1 MLSMRDVKLAAHSVT
16 STHRHET
23 QDGEE
28 IDQIS
33 TCLRC
38 CGDVGV
44 ETVLLC
50 SRHSFVLL
58 HICNEHAVCLPND
71 VSLFSLS

>member
-1 MLSMRDVKLAAHSVT
+1 MLSMRDVKLATHSLT
-16 STHRHET
+16 STHTQET

-28 IDQIS
+28 TDQIL
-33 TCLRC
+33 TCLR

-44 ETVLLC
+44 ETVSLC
-50 SRHSFVLL
+50 SRHSFVLF